1 MQLKLL
7 LPRVEPSEFEEP
19 GVCPNAQ
26 CGGRRFQL
34 RQEVRKPVCDSGY
47 SKVTARRYECLR
59 CGWTFHVY
67 ALGTNDDHISR
78 RLEGLAG
85 VFYIAVIVRVIRATE
100 SAVLAEIGIASSQT
114 GGTMAISRSLIEEL
128 RDFDTAL
135 LANTI
140 GYIDSTPAHE
150 YYMGGSIRSVTPTL
164 GPTAGVAV
172 TCELDSSSPG
182 GQPDTEG
189 YSQQLEQI
197 SRMDVPVV
205 WVVKTVGSRPD
216 HECVLGDGMAKSLYS
231 IGCVGAVTDGG
242 VRDIPGLLT
251 VPFAVYSRGVTIHHT
266 ALRFRRMNEPV
277 EIGGIVVR
285 TGDMIHANAE
295 GVIKI
300 PASCLAVLPAKAILM
315 RAFEHEVH
323 LELRRTDVTPAEKR
337 ARTAEALA
345 KYGFAGH

>member
-1 MQLKLL
+1 M
-7 LPRVEPSEFEEP
+7 
-19 GVCPNAQ
+19 
-26 CGGRRFQL
+26 
-34 RQEVRKPVCDSGY
+34 
-47 SKVTARRYECLR
+47 T
-59 CGWTFHVY
+59 
-67 ALGTNDDHISR
+67 
-78 RLEGLAG
+78 
-85 VFYIAVIVRVIRATE
+85 
-100 SAVLAEIGIASSQT
+100 
-114 GGTMAISRSLIEEL
+114 ISRSLFEEL

-140 GYIDSTPAHE
+140 GYIDPTPAHE
-150 YYMGGSIRSVTPTL
+150 YYMGGSIRSVTPIL
-164 GPTAGVAV
+164 GPTVGVAV

-189 YSQQLEQI
+189 YLQQLEQI

-231 IGCVGAVTDGG
+231 VGCVGAVTDGG

-266 ALRFRRMNEPV
+266 ALRFRRMNEPI

-285 TGDMIHANAE
+285 AGDVIHANAE

-300 PASCLAVLPAKAILM
+300 PPSCLEVLPAKAILM

-323 LELRRTDVTPAEKR
+323 LALRRTDLTFAEKR